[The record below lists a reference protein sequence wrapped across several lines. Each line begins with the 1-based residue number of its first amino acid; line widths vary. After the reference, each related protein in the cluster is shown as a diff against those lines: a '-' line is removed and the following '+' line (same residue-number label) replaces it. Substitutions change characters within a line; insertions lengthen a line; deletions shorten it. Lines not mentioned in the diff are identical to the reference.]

1 MTEQQRQ
8 AFGKNIKHLLIDK
21 DVSQRD
27 LAEAANV
34 SEHMISKVIS
44 GAKKPPFDVVIAIAN
59 RLGVTVDDLIKK

>member
-1 MTEQQRQ
+1 MTESQRI

-27 LAEAANV
+27 LADAAGV

-44 GAKKPPFDVVIAIAN
+44 GAKKPPFDVVVAIAN
-59 RLGVTVDDLIKK
+59 KLGVTVDELIKT